1 MAYDYTAELQ
11 RLYDE
16 KLASF
21 RPAQA
26 AGSVPDL
33 TTSLPRG
40 MSDIEIA
47 QAEIANGSGYPRDTS
62 DHDWSGIDRSNIDR
76 SR

>member
-11 RLYDE
+11 RRYDE

-21 RPAQA
+21 RAAQA
-26 AGSVPDL
+26 EGSIPDL

-40 MSDIEIA
+40 MSDTEIE
-47 QAEIANGSGYPRDTS
+47 QAEFANGPGYPREA
-62 DHDWSGIDRSNIDR
+62 
-76 SR
+76 